1 MYTQYLM
8 NSTILANW
16 TSPDGVNQTTKKY
29 TYFYANLISIDNLMG
44 IITNPDHF
52 YFNNFIYNNRVVLY
66 NSFNKTFVNTQNISY
81 LRISEIEKNIEFQ
94 LYLVLIMSFLFI
106 AVLSIFFV
114 QVILKKEQILILFS
128 TFQADRIQAMIDNI
142 VKFSLTFPWQ
152 KNSLFNANSIKL
164 KE

>member
-66 NSFNKTFVNTQNISY
+66 NSFNKTFVNT
-81 LRISEIEKNIEFQ
+81 
-94 LYLVLIMSFLFI
+94 
-106 AVLSIFFV
+106 
-114 QVILKKEQILILFS
+114 
-128 TFQADRIQAMIDNI
+128 
-142 VKFSLTFPWQ
+142 
-152 KNSLFNANSIKL
+152 
-164 KE
+164 